1 MGARAWRL
9 GQLAFHVGYSC
20 SIDVTAARLRRRHDA
35 GAVLARFMCS
45 GSKSHHFGQ
54 RCQCYCTTVRTRLSG
69 SCSPHSSRR
78 LCQWHGACAHSQ
90 HPVVTQPPPPGAA
103 YNPDT
108 ASRLR
113 LRSRAPQPQHP
124 FPHSGNHA
132 PQQHARRPRTQ
143 QHSCA
148 HHPSPPPSFAV
159 WEPER
164 KVLFQEGKL
173 AAGKQVW
180 RLGPVCLPRRV
191 NARGRPQRWP
201 GRRRRRQPRILV
213 RVDIVAKV
221 ANALPKVVRLGQR
234 RRWRLVNGHDTGG
247 GAHVLREAR
256 GHPLVGGRPGKAE
269 AARGGARAARRAVR
283 TPCRSAMAARGGRRV
298 RGVEKLSEKGREG
311 VAAGG
316 SSPRGDD
323 ERRR

>member
-124 FPHSGNHA
+124 LPPQRQPRSTATRPPATHSTA
-132 PQQHARRPRTQ
+132 QLR
-143 QHSCA
+143 
-148 HHPSPPPSFAV
+148 PPPLTPPPHLRFGSPSGKSFS
-159 WEPER
+159 R
-164 KVLFQEGKL
+164 KGNS
-173 AAGKQVW
+173 
-180 RLGPVCLPRRV
+180 RRV
-191 NARGRPQRWP
+191 NRSG
-201 GRRRRRQPRILV
+201 
-213 RVDIVAKV
+213 
-221 ANALPKVVRLGQR
+221 
-234 RRWRLVNGHDTGG
+234 
-247 GAHVLREAR
+247 VLA
-256 GHPLVGGRPGKAE
+256 PCACP
-269 AARGGARAARRAVR
+269 AA
-283 TPCRSAMAARGGRRV
+283 
-298 RGVEKLSEKGREG
+298 
-311 VAAGG
+311 
-316 SSPRGDD
+316 
-323 ERRR
+323 